1 MLLIFINEKKNIN
14 LIVPLIKFSL
24 ERYSLNSY
32 TTSIHP
38 IIVGVWK
45 RLALPDYDYN
55 LIMNQNSVFGK
66 DY

>member
-14 LIVPLIKFSL
+14 LIVRLIKFSL

-32 TTSIHP
+32 TTGIHP

-45 RLALPDYDYN
+45 RLLLPDYDYN